1 MTEQELNFDF
11 FSQENMNEHILIHG
25 TTKTGK
31 TEILMRIIQSLSAQN
46 IPSFVTDM
54 KGECI
59 SLLMDVEDECRFP
72 IELWD
77 LRGEE
82 GLPLRT
88 SVSDL
93 GPTLLSRMLELN
105 QVQEGLLRLCYR
117 LEDENGYLL
126 LDIEDLRALL
136 SFIQTHPKTVPAAYG
151 QLSMPTLAAITRRI
165 MKLEDE
171 GLAACFGE
179 PALELADLF
188 AWGGAQGQINIL
200 NCERIAAHKSYY
212 QALILWLIS
221 SLIEELPETNQ
232 LQFVL
237 GIELMDSFFLDEALL
252 SLLQKRGIIL
262 VMVASRAASNLP
274 DCIRVIEA
282 AGRAHPILRR
292 SMRLDEESALYRKY
306 KQEVDRFSAKEM
318 LEARTLALE
327 SELLIA
333 EGSQKSKKRF
343 PFVEK
348 IANAAASTVGRELGR
363 EFSRGILDI
372 LKRKR

>member
-1 MTEQELNFDF
+1 MTEEELNFDF
-11 FSQENMNEHILIHG
+11 FSKGNLNEHILIHG
-25 TTKTGK
+25 TTKSGK
-31 TEILMRIIQSLSAQN
+31 TELLMRIVQAMSAQN
-46 IPSFVTDM
+46 IPSFVTDL

-59 SLLMDVEDECRFP
+59 SLLMDVEDECRYP

-93 GPTLLSRMLELN
+93 GPTLLARMLELN
-105 QVQEGLLRLCYR
+105 QVQEGLLRLCFR
-117 LEDENGYLL
+117 MEDENGYLL
-126 LDIEDLRALL
+126 LDITDLQALL
-136 SFIQTHPKTVPAAYG
+136 AFIQAHPSAVPSAYG
-151 QLSMPTLAAITRRI
+151 QVSMPTLAAITRRI

-179 PALELADLF
+179 PALDFQDLF
-188 AWGGAQGQINIL
+188 ASYNSRGKINIL

-212 QALILWLIS
+212 QAIMLWLLS
-221 SLIEELPETNQ
+221 SLIDTLPETNQ
-232 LQFVL
+232 LQFIL
-237 GIELMDSFFLDEALL
+237 GIELKDSFFIDEAVL

-262 VMVASRAASNLP
+262 LMVANKVASNLP
-274 DCIRVIEA
+274 ETVRVIEA

-292 SMRLDEESALYRKY
+292 SMRIDEESALYRKY

-318 LEARTLALE
+318 LEARTVALE

-333 EGSQKSKKRF
+333 ESSQKKKRF
-343 PFVEK
+343 PFVER

-363 EFSRGILDI
+363 EFSRGILDV

>member
-1 MTEQELNFDF
+1 MTELELNFDF
-11 FSQENMNEHILIHG
+11 FSKGNLNEHILIHG
-25 TTKTGK
+25 STKSGK
-31 TEILMRIIQSLSAQN
+31 TELLMRIVQAMSAQN
-46 IPSFVTDM
+46 IPSFVTDL

-59 SLLMDVEDECRFP
+59 SLLMDVEDECRYP

-88 SVSDL
+88 SVSDI
-93 GPTLLSRMLELN
+93 GPTLLARMLELN
-105 QVQEGLLRLCYR
+105 QVQEGLLRLCFR
-117 LEDENGYLL
+117 MEDENGYLL
-126 LDIEDLRALL
+126 LDITDLQALL
-136 SFIQTHPKTVPAAYG
+136 AFIQAHPTAVPSAYG
-151 QLSMPTLAAITRRI
+151 QVSMPTLAAITRRI

-179 PALELADLF
+179 PALDLQDLF
-188 AWGGAQGQINIL
+188 ASYNGRGKINIL

-212 QALILWLIS
+212 QAIMLWLLS
-221 SLIEELPETNQ
+221 SLIETLPETNQ
-232 LQFVL
+232 LQFIL
-237 GIELMDSFFLDEALL
+237 GIELGDSFFIDEAVL
-252 SLLQKRGIIL
+252 SLLQRRGIIL
-262 VMVASRAASNLP
+262 LMVANKAASSLP
-274 DCIRVIEA
+274 ESVRVIEA

-306 KQEVDRFSAKEM
+306 KQKVDRFSAKEM

-333 EGSQKSKKRF
+333 ESSSKKKRF
-343 PFVEK
+343 PFVER